1 MPTEVPH
8 VLPDVVIGR
17 HPDHGIVAAL
27 PAQSAAAQWFLERLD
42 FQRIPGHPT
51 LFALTDQH
59 RDPADRTAWAVK
71 AFHGAGFRIDTD
83 LTLASPSTGRPA
95 LTRSGPPAPPQR
107 PGHRPEPAAPV
118 TNHPPRTV
126 IGQAFAPHNSR
137 TAAAAR
143 AKSLSARPASAT
155 RAAAPMGPPPSAVDP
170 RIAFARAR

>member
-1 MPTEVPH
+1 MPTEFPH

-42 FQRIPGHPT
+42 FQRVPGHPT

-59 RDPADRTAWAVK
+59 REPVDRTAWAVK

-83 LTLASPSTGRPA
+83 LALASPSAGGPA

-107 PGHRPEPAAPV
+107 PEHRPEPAAAV
-118 TNHPPRTV
+118 VDHPPRTV
-126 IGQAFAPHNSR
+126 IGQALAPHNSR
-137 TAAAAR
+137 TAAAALS
-143 AKSLSARPASAT
+143 KSPTTRPASAH
-155 RAAAPMGPPPSAVDP
+155 RAAAPTGPPPAAVDP